1 LTGYILPFI
10 PEPTSNTLSPPNA
23 RVETDKPI
31 SLMDAFAG
39 NPISLTHTTI
49 YDMPLS
55 YAKSLFFLPMSK
67 QEYAIAYKGA
77 LIPVLMTLL
86 T

>member
-1 LTGYILPFI
+1 
-10 PEPTSNTLSPPNA
+10 
-23 RVETDKPI
+23 
-31 SLMDAFAG
+31 MDAFAG